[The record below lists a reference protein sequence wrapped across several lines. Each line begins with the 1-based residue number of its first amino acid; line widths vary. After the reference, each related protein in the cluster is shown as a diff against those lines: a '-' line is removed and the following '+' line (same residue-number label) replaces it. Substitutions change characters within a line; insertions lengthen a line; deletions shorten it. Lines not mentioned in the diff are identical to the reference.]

1 MREQSVLVAERRRL
15 PGLDFTL
22 FVLGGVRRFARR
34 QPVGAVSAVIVALLV
49 FIAVFGS
56 TLSPYGS
63 FEIIR
68 GARLETPSW
77 SHPFG
82 TDNQSRDIL
91 SRVITG
97 ARVSIYVGLAAV
109 AIGIGGGAI
118 VGIISGYIGGKLD
131 MLIQRIMDA
140 WMSFPSLIMAL
151 SLAAILRPGMTTAM
165 IAIGITILPSANRV
179 VRGAAMSIKENVYV
193 EAARTIGATDSR
205 IMFRHVLPNLVAP
218 ILVMVSIMM
227 GAAIII
233 EAGLSFLGL
242 GVQRPN
248 VSWGLMINE
257 SRLWLEA
264 FPHLLIAPAIA
275 IGVVVLAFNLLGD
288 ALRDYFDP
296 SLRGRT

>member
-1 MREQSVLVAERRRL
+1 
-15 PGLDFTL
+15 
-22 FVLGGVRRFARR
+22 
-34 QPVGAVSAVIVALLV
+34 
-49 FIAVFGS
+49 
-56 TLSPYGS
+56 
-63 FEIIR
+63 
-68 GARLETPSW
+68 
-77 SHPFG
+77 
-82 TDNQSRDIL
+82 
-91 SRVITG
+91 
-97 ARVSIYVGLAAV
+97 
-109 AIGIGGGAI
+109 
-118 VGIISGYIGGKLD
+118 
-131 MLIQRIMDA
+131 
-140 WMSFPSLIMAL
+140 
-151 SLAAILRPGMTTAM
+151 MTTAM
-165 IAIGITILPSANRV
+165 IAIGVTILPSANRV

-257 SRLWLEA
+257 ARAVLETA
-264 FPHLLIAPAIA
+264 PHLLIFPAIA
-275 IGVVVLAFNLLGD
+275 IGVVVLSFNLLGD

>member
-1 MREQSVLVAERRRL
+1 
-15 PGLDFTL
+15 
-22 FVLGGVRRFARR
+22 
-34 QPVGAVSAVIVALLV
+34 VGAVSAVVVALLV
-49 FIAVFGS
+49 FIAIWEAASSGDLAWVTFGLLDAGVVPS
-56 TLSPYGS
+56 IAPHGS
-63 FEIIR
+63 FETISGTR
-68 GARLETPSW
+68 FQTPSW

-82 TDNQSRDIL
+82 VDDRSRDIL

-97 ARVSIYVGLAAV
+97 AKVSIIVGIVSV
-109 AIGIGGGAI
+109 AIGIGGGSI
-118 VGIISGYIGGKLD
+118 LGIISGYIGGKLD

-257 SRLWLEA
+257 ARAWLEP

-275 IGVVVLAFNLLGD
+275 IGVVVLSFNLLGD